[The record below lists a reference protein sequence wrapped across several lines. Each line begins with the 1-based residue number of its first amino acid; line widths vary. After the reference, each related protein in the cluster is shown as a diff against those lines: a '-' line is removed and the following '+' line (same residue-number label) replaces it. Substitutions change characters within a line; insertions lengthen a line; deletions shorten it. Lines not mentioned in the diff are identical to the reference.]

1 MLWLLCD
8 EANKTS
14 FLFRESDACVL
25 LLLFLFL
32 PTERVVVR
40 HSAHLNIFFSFVS
53 FRERKIKR
61 VSHCVCVCVKSRF
74 CYFYFLFLFSF
85 NKAMLLCLYFTGL
98 KRGPFFYD
106 VPPPPLCFSFW
117 ICALFLLLL
126 LLYIFSCWLA
136 RLADGL
142 IYLLIDYTTAS
153 QCSIFVSCPPSLSE
167 TRGPTTSLAKPNGE
181 GGI

>member
-1 MLWLLCD
+1 M
-8 EANKTS
+8 
-14 FLFRESDACVL
+14 L

-106 VPPPPLCFSFW
+106 VSPHPPLFFFFLNLRL
-117 ICALFLLLL
+117 IFIIITIIYFLLLAGATCRWPYL
-126 LLYIFSCWLA
+126 FIDRLYN
-136 RLADGL
+136 
-142 IYLLIDYTTAS
+142 
-153 QCSIFVSCPPSLSE
+153 SIPMFHFRVLS
-167 TRGPTTSLAKPNGE
+167 PKSF
-181 GGI
+181 